1 MVPQGF
7 GRQGKEIKPGG
18 VQDSVGKVS
27 IRKELTVAG
36 NNVTGETF
44 KAEVLNSPVPV
55 LVDFYADWC
64 GPSRAMNPTLVEL
77 AGEAN
82 GRYKVVK
89 VDADAEGELSNDY
102 QIRALP
108 TVGSIAGRMSKRR
121 AAAMCITCRC
131 AVAA

>member
-1 MVPQGF
+1 M
-7 GRQGKEIKPGG
+7 
-18 VQDSVGKVS
+18 
-27 IRKELTVAG
+27 AG

-64 GPSRAMNPTLVEL
+64 GPCRAMNPTLVEL

-82 GRYKVVK
+82 GRYKVAK
-89 VDADAEGELSNDY
+89 VDADAERELSNDY

-108 TVGSIAGRMSKRR
+108 TLLVVKGGDVKAKLVGRQNKARLVEALALEGEP
-121 AAAMCITCRC
+121 
-131 AVAA
+131 